1 MNQIQPYLLRV
12 GHMGDAQDF
21 KGLFDEG
28 VRAVVQLAWEDA
40 PLMLPRELIICRF
53 PLTDGPSNRPELI
66 RLAIETVVHL
76 LHEQVSTL
84 VCCDSGSSRAPA
96 IAAAALAR
104 YTRRSLRECLQD
116 VTRHRHAD
124 VHPALYEHI
133 EGILSTCRP

>member
-12 GHMGDAQDF
+12 GHLGDGQNF
-21 KGLFDEG
+21 KALFDEG
-28 VRAVVQLAWEDA
+28 VRAVVQLAWEDE
-40 PLMLPRELIICRF
+40 PLMLPRELVFCRF
-53 PLTDGPSNRPELI
+53 PLADGPGNRSELI
-66 RLAIETVVHL
+66 RLAIETVVHM
-76 LHEQVSTL
+76 LHEQVSVL

-104 YTRRSLRECLQD
+104 FTGKSLSDCLQT

-133 EGILSTCRP
+133 EGILATCRP